1 MVKYLQ
7 VPSLCFRYSKFFTDS
22 LDRLQNKISIE
33 KIKILLFV
41 EALMRFLNIPSDKMK
56 KTDPA
61 KLIGKKICPFS
72 SFIAKKISDDYTVE
86 GIHTR

>member
-1 MVKYLQ
+1 
-7 VPSLCFRYSKFFTDS
+7 
-22 LDRLQNKISIE
+22 
-33 KIKILLFV
+33 
-41 EALMRFLNIPSDKMK
+41 MRFLNIPSDKMK

-72 SFIAKKISDDYTVE
+72 SFIAKKISDEYTVE